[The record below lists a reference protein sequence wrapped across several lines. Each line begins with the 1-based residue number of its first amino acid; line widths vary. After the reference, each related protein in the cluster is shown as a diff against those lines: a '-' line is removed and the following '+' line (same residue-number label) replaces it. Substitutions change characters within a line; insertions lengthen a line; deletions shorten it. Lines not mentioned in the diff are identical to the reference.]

1 MSFFL
6 KMWWISIFWWHFG
19 VSGILLTFFDSVILV
34 TLFDVSDRI
43 QMENAFGDKMI
54 TLVENMLGTPSNI
67 LMSDVGDSFKIWL
80 TESWIM
86 VHDVDDFF
94 NVKNWSPTSQTCHQ
108 HICQIIII
116 ILRRKIGLSLKV
128 TTDSFI
134 LSSSIKFEVLKVLKY
149 QLWCL
154 AIVIS

>member
-1 MSFFL
+1 M
-6 KMWWISIFWWHFG
+6 
-19 VSGILLTFFDSVILV
+19 TFFDSVILV

-94 NVKNWSPTSQTCHQ
+94 NVKN
-108 HICQIIII
+108 
-116 ILRRKIGLSLKV
+116 
-128 TTDSFI
+128 
-134 LSSSIKFEVLKVLKY
+134 
-149 QLWCL
+149 
-154 AIVIS
+154 